1 VGKAARNR
9 GIRAIAVAATIGKS
23 AEVTDSVA
31 RRLRREALERRRA
44 RPKTRRSATSS
55 TSPAPNRPSTGADV
69 RRWLLSRGLDVW
81 IWWRWVR
88 R

>member
-23 AEVTDSVA
+23 AEITDSVA

-44 RPKTRRSATSS
+44 RPKTRRQRYLEHVARTQ
-55 TSPAPNRPSTGADV
+55 PAEH
-69 RRWLLSRGLDVW
+69 RR
-81 IWWRWVR
+81 
-88 R
+88 